1 MSWQPAGDMQPLQ
14 GGSERTPES
23 VYGSVKRTRKTITKH
38 STTLGVL
45 VGLAIAIGLAAGGMA
60 IHLMRQDYVEK
71 GTNAYF
77 TSVSAKSVRIDGT
90 LVDNNKYKGASSVTA
105 VPAPAT
111 STDLAS
117 SANITYAAHLGGHF
131 NASGT
136 VQVKDDVKVNGT
148 VYTRGL
154 KVFGVLDA
162 VNGVAGATSLL
173 LGNATIYSQF
183 INNEYNMKDTDA
195 FATIRSDG
203 ATGNATVLTLPS
215 WVYGKVLFITCEDS
229 DGCEIAK
236 GGADYIN
243 GGTSNVALADAGYA
257 IVIGTQKSGGDR
269 GWNTIS

>member
-162 VNGVAGATSLL
+162 LNGVAGATSLL
-173 LGNATIYSQF
+173 LGNATVY
-183 INNEYNMKDTDA
+183 NEDSTNYNMKTTDV
-195 FATIRSDG
+195 FVTVRTDG
-203 ATGNATVLTLPS
+203 ATGNATVITLPN
-215 WVYGKVLFITCEDS
+215 WDYGKVLFITCEDS

-243 GGTSNVALADAGYA
+243 GGTSNVALSDQAFA
-257 IVIGTQKSGGDR
+257 IVIGTQKYGGDR
-269 GWNTIS
+269 GWNTLS